1 MSLMNY
7 AKPVIA
13 GFWLLAA
20 LNVLMPF
27 AEPWAARLNWLAVI
41 IVVAHVFELLLFN
54 RRLQAQP
61 QPWLARGQ
69 VLLFGFF
76 HLLTLR

>member
-27 AEPWAARLNWLAVI
+27 AEPWATRLNWLALVI
-41 IVVAHVFELLLFN
+41 VLAHVLELLLFN

-69 VLLFGFF
+69 VLLFG
-76 HLLTLR
+76 